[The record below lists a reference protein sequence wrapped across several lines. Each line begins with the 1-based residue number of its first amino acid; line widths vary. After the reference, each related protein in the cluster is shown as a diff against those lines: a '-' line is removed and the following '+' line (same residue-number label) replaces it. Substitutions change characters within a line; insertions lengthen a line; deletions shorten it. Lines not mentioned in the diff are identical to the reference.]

1 MKTLLALA
9 LSMLTMTAQAAIDW
23 NASARYWYHQN
34 VSTNVP
40 HTLDFVA
47 FAGNDNASVSVSWR
61 TEALHGVTPPTRA
74 QLIALEPTAVAFW
87 ASRTKDD
94 KAAITEASPAVL
106 RAVIA
111 VLLDEINILRAK
123 AALQP
128 RTAQQM
134 KDAIRGKLE

>member
-1 MKTLLALA
+1 MKKVICAVCFAVFVQVGYGQSNLSVCLEYMTTNHPGSRWEIQDDGRGEYITNWVSALPQPSIVLAY
-9 LSMLTMTAQAAIDW
+9 SNWPM
-23 NASARYWYHQN
+23 
-34 VSTNVP
+34 
-40 HTLDFVA
+40 
-47 FAGNDNASVSVSWR
+47 ASVWR
-61 TEALHGVTPPTRA
+61 TN
-74 QLIALEPTAVAFW
+74 
-87 ASRTKDD
+87 RTKDS
-94 KAAITEASPAVL
+94 KAAITEASPEVL